1 MEYIYFWDNKKHI
14 WYVDIS
20 DLNIQ
25 KLCSLKDEIKNY
37 NLGATE
43 MIDKIILSR
52 IMTHQKERSLFKDY
66 YRDLEKIGDKIED
79 ILGYDQFKVTHKL
92 SKRNFFNNTKLSIRI
107 VYICFAI
114 FWLAMGIIQFI

>member
-1 MEYIYFWDNKKHI
+1 MEYIYFWDEKRRI

-25 KLCSLKDEIKNY
+25 KLCSLKNEIKNY

-43 MIDKIILSR
+43 MIDKIIVYR

-66 YRDLEKIGDKIED
+66 YRDLEKNKI
-79 ILGYDQFKVTHKL
+79 
-92 SKRNFFNNTKLSIRI
+92 KRKERRK
-107 VYICFAI
+107 
-114 FWLAMGIIQFI
+114 

>member
-1 MEYIYFWDNKKHI
+1 MEYIYFWDEKRRI

-43 MIDKIILSR
+43 MIDKIIVSR
-52 IMTHQKERSLFKDY
+52 IMNHQKERSLFKDH
-66 YRDLEKIGDKIED
+66 YRDLEQNKI
-79 ILGYDQFKVTHKL
+79 
-92 SKRNFFNNTKLSIRI
+92 KRKERRK
-107 VYICFAI
+107 
-114 FWLAMGIIQFI
+114 

>member
-25 KLCSLKDEIKNY
+25 KLCSLKNEIKNY

-43 MIDKIILSR
+43 TIDKIILSR

-66 YRDLEKIGDKIED
+66 YRDLEKNKI
-79 ILGYDQFKVTHKL
+79 
-92 SKRNFFNNTKLSIRI
+92 KRKERRK
-107 VYICFAI
+107 
-114 FWLAMGIIQFI
+114 